1 MKFIP
6 ENPADIFIP
15 EMPLI
20 EILLRGIIL
29 YFLILFILRIL
40 PRRSAGEL
48 GAMDLVFILLLT
60 EAASHALGDFTTL
73 GDGMIMLVV
82 FVICNYGVNY
92 LTYRYGFFRKLFE
105 QRPVQIIKDGRL
117 VYRNMRRELITK
129 EELMANLRE
138 SGIEKVSDVKKA
150 FVESEGNISFIKF
163 DEKGSG

>member
-29 YFLILFILRIL
+29 YFLILFILRVL

-73 GDGMIMLVV
+73 GDGLIMLVV

-92 LTYRYGFFRKLFE
+92 LTYHHGFFRKLFE
-105 QRPVQIIKDGRL
+105 QRSVQIIKDEGL
-117 VYRNMRRELITK
+117 CTETC
-129 EELMANLRE
+129 AE
-138 SGIEKVSDVKKA
+138 SSSRKK
-150 FVESEGNISFIKF
+150 N
-163 DEKGSG
+163 

>member
-1 MKFIP
+1 MMKFIP

-15 EMPLI
+15 EMSFI

-29 YFLILFILRIL
+29 YFLILFILRVL

-73 GDGMIMLVV
+73 GDGLIMLVV
-82 FVICNYGVNY
+82 FVICNYGVNH
-92 LTYRYGFFRKLFE
+92 LTYHHGFFRKLFE

-117 VYRNMRRELITK
+117 IYRNMRRELITK
-129 EELMANLRE
+129 DELMANLRE
-138 SGIEKVSDVKKA
+138 NGIENISDVKKA

-163 DEKGSG
+163 EEKG

>member
-1 MKFIP
+1 MMKFIP

-29 YFLILFILRIL
+29 YFLILFILRVL

-60 EAASHALGDFTTL
+60 EAASHALVDFTTL
-73 GDGMIMLVV
+73 GDGLIMLVV

-92 LTYRYGFFRKLFE
+92 LTYHHRFFRKLFE

-129 EELMANLRE
+129 DELMANLRE
-138 SGIEKVSDVKKA
+138 NGIEDVSDVKKA
-150 FVESEGNISFIKF
+150 FVESEGNISFIKYE
-163 DEKGSG
+163 EKG